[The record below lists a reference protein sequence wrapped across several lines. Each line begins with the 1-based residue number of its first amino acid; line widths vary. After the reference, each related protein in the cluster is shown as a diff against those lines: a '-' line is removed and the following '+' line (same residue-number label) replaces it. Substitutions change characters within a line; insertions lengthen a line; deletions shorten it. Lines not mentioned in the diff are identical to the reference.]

1 MRACAG
7 WIGRWHTACALVGW
21 MAALAVHPATA
32 EPMSTLVATPTPIV
46 GTLVETQFY
55 SPTLGQAEPYR
66 VYLPPDYAT
75 SSRRYPVL
83 YMLHGAGGGYTEWS
97 DSFLPERADDMIRN
111 GLIQP
116 MIVVMPSGGDHTYWA
131 NWPGGLRWADYLAYD
146 VVGEIDTHF
155 RTLPTPASRAIGG
168 LSMGGL
174 GALHTALHHPD
185 IFGVVGGHSPSVRVE
200 PDPRVADS
208 LMGDVFYEFSPIWL
222 VQHRWQPG
230 EHLNI
235 WVDVGLD
242 DGWRPNIEALGANLQ
257 AQGIATTWREF
268 PGTHE
273 DTYWT
278 SHVPDYLSFYSS
290 ALVSTDAPA

>member
-7 WIGRWHTACALVGW
+7 WIRRWHTACALVGW

-116 MIVVMPSGGDHTYWA
+116 MIVVMPSGGDRTYWA
-131 NWPGGLRWADYLAYD
+131 NWPGGLRWADSLAYD
-146 VVGEIDTHF
+146 VVGEIDAHF

-168 LSMGGL
+168 LSM
-174 GALHTALHHPD
+174 D
-185 IFGVVGGHSPSVRVE
+185 
-200 PDPRVADS
+200 
-208 LMGDVFYEFSPIWL
+208 
-222 VQHRWQPG
+222 RWQPG
-230 EHLNI
+230 EHLQI